1 MGRRSVLLFS
11 VAFLLLGRPMARA
24 QAPQPV
30 EPDMRIENG
39 KVFVRGKWSP
49 TDTKTKEELAHLP
62 LVELHCFK
70 SEMYCMQ
77 AIASANDG
85 EPGLA
90 VQYYKVNHWDKNTI
104 IAENQDFSC
113 TTNQIRIIL
122 KENIVLAVDAPKK
135 NVKPVVDAC
144 KDLAHAIKYK
154 LIGESPE
161 PPAAAPGNQMTH
173 P

>member
-1 MGRRSVLLFS
+1 
-11 VAFLLLGRPMARA
+11 
-24 QAPQPV
+24 
-30 EPDMRIENG
+30 MRIENG